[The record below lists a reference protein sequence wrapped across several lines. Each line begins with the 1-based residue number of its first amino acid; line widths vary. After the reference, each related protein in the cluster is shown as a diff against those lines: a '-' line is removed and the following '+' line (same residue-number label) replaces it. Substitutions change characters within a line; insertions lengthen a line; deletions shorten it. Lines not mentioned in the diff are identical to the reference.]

1 MPATFVWCSP
11 FLEMPAKLVPY
22 PITNCIFV
30 THACTAS
37 PSCKQV
43 VALATELVKWYRAH
57 ENSTWHIVDPDIA
70 ATCANG
76 AGMRVDCEIEGESSD
91 GEGEDG

>member
-1 MPATFVWCSP
+1 MQLSRAVTRTFCAASRT
-11 FLEMPAKLVPY
+11 FCA
-22 PITNCIFV
+22 
-30 THACTAS
+30 AS
-37 PSCKQV
+37 PSYKQV

-57 ENSTWHIVDPDIA
+57 ESSTWHIVDPDIA

>member
-1 MPATFVWCSP
+1 MSCA
-11 FLEMPAKLVPY
+11 A
-22 PITNCIFV
+22 
-30 THACTAS
+30 A
-37 PSCKQV
+37 PSFKQV

-76 AGMRVDCEIEGESSD
+76 AGLRVDCEIEGESSD